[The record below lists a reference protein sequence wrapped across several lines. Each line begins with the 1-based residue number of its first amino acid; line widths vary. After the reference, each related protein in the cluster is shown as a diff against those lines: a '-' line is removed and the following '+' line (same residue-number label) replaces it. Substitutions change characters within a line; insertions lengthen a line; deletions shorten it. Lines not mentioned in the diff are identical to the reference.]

1 MAPSAGRSRTLFAGM
16 PVLLERTV
24 ALLCA
29 LLLAVGLAACGSSTV
44 SSSFKGE
51 EHEIAQT
58 IANLQSDA
66 TVGEQKKICATVLS
80 SALVK
85 QLNTTKGGCAQ
96 AIKKQIAEVD
106 SFTVTVKSVHVNN
119 TAGQHTGTARVTS
132 IRQGKTRPSTLV
144 LVKEGGKWKISG
156 EQ

>member
-1 MAPSAGRSRTLFAGM
+1 LSRPVAYSLAGM
-16 PVLLERTV
+16 PVLLERLL
-24 ALLCA
+24 ALLCGS
-29 LLLAVGLAACGSSTV
+29 LLAFGLAACGSGAV

-51 EHEIAQT
+51 EHEIAQA

-85 QLNTTKGGCAQ
+85 QLSPVKGGCAQ
-96 AIKKQIAEVD
+96 AIKNQIAEVD
-106 SFTVTVKSVHVNN
+106 SFTVNVKSVHVNSA
-119 TAGQHTGTARVTS
+119 AGQHTASASVTS
-132 IRQGKTRPSTLV
+132 IRQGKTRPSTVL

-156 EQ
+156 VQ

>member
-1 MAPSAGRSRTLFAGM
+1 M
-16 PVLLERTV
+16 PVLLERLL
-24 ALLCA
+24 ALLCGS
-29 LLLAVGLAACGSSTV
+29 LLAFGLAACGSGAV

-51 EHEIAQT
+51 EHEIAQA

-85 QLNTTKGGCAQ
+85 QLSPVKGGCAQ
-96 AIKKQIAEVD
+96 AIKNQIAEVD
-106 SFTVTVKSVHVNN
+106 SFTVNVKSVHVNSA
-119 TAGQHTGTARVTS
+119 AGQHTASASVTS
-132 IRQGKTRPSTLV
+132 IRQGKTRPSTVL

-156 EQ
+156 VQ

>member
-1 MAPSAGRSRTLFAGM
+1 M
-16 PVLLERTV
+16 PVLPERLL
-24 ALLCA
+24 ALLFCS
-29 LLLAVGLAACGSSTV
+29 LLAFGLAACGSNTV

-58 IANLQSDA
+58 ISNLQSDA

-85 QLNTTKGGCAQ
+85 QLSTVKGGCAQ
-96 AIKKQIAEVD
+96 AIKNQIAEVD
-106 SFTVTVKSVHVNN
+106 SFTVNVKSVHLGS
-119 TAGQHTGTARVTS
+119 ASGQHTGTASVTS
-132 IRQGKTRPSTLV
+132 IRQGKTRPSTVL

-156 EQ
+156 VQ

>member
-1 MAPSAGRSRTLFAGM
+1 M
-16 PVLLERTV
+16 PVLLERTL

-29 LLLAVGLAACGSSTV
+29 SLLAVGLTACGSSSGV
-44 SSSFKGE
+44 SSAFKGE

-85 QLNTTKGGCAQ
+85 QLSAVKGGCAQ
-96 AIKKQIAEVD
+96 AIKNQIAEVD
-106 SFTVTVKSVHVNN
+106 SFVVSVKSVHVNN
-119 TAGQHTGTARVTS
+119 AAGQHTGTARVTS
-132 IRQGKTRPSTLV
+132 IRQGKTRPNTLL